1 MEEFV
6 KEVWRQISLFSIRV
20 VVSLLAFLVFWLL
33 SVLLEKAIRRVS
45 ERSDPSRKDVLN
57 LIGHISK
64 IGLLLFGA
72 VTALGTMGIN
82 VAALVAGLG
91 LTGFA
96 LGFALRDA
104 LSNVLAG
111 LLILVYRPFHRNSH
125 ISVAGFEGTV
135 SEIDLR
141 YTTLQGEGKKFLIPN
156 STLFTNPIT
165 LSDDALEDLE

>member
-1 MEEFV
+1 MEDFV
-6 KEVWRQISLFSIRV
+6 REVWRQLWLFSIRLL
-20 VVSLLAFLVFWLL
+20 VSLLAFIVFWLL
-33 SVLLEKAIRRVS
+33 GIILDKAIRRVS
-45 ERSDPSRKDVLN
+45 ARSDASRKDVLN
-57 LIGHISK
+57 LIANISK
-64 IGLLLFGA
+64 ISLLVFGA

-111 LLILVYRPFHRNSH
+111 LLILIYRPFHRNSR
-125 ISVAGFEGTV
+125 ISVAGFEGIV
-135 SEIDLR
+135 REIDLR
-141 YTTLQGEGKKFLIPN
+141 YTTLQGEGKKYLIPN

-165 LSDDALEDLE
+165 LSEDALEDLE

>member
-6 KEVWRQISLFSIRV
+6 TQVWHEMAFFLIRFA
-20 VVSLLAFLVFWLL
+20 VSLLVFLVFWFL
-33 SVLLEKAIRRVS
+33 SVLLDKSIRRIS
-45 ERSDPSRKDVLN
+45 ARSDPNKKDVLN
-57 LIGHISK
+57 LIGHVSK

-72 VTALGTMGIN
+72 VTALGTLGIN

-111 LLILVYRPFHRNSH
+111 LLILIYRPFHRNSR

-135 SEIDLR
+135 REIDLR

-156 STLFTNPIT
+156 ATLFTNPIT
-165 LSDDALEDLE
+165 LSEGDLEDLE